1 MLEEK
6 ATFDFEKE
14 SLDKVKYDIDIER
27 SLLQAEFLKAE
38 ELEHELIH
46 RDNLLKMLQFNKEH
60 KDKMKDTGGLL
71 PPYTSCPNLKMENV
85 QGHNLTSL
93 SPGGEFYDRQFSN
106 MS

>member
-14 SLDKVKYDIDIER
+14 SLDKVKHDIDIER

-46 RDNLLKMLQFNKEH
+46 RDNLLKML
-60 KDKMKDTGGLL
+60 
-71 PPYTSCPNLKMENV
+71 
-85 QGHNLTSL
+85 
-93 SPGGEFYDRQFSN
+93 
-106 MS
+106 